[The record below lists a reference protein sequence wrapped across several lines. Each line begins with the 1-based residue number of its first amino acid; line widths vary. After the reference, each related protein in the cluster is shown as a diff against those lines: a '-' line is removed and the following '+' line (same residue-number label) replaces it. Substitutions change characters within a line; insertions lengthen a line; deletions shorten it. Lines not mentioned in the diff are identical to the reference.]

1 MNILFFTL
9 SISLFDSLSTTQ
21 QIIIFILLLT
31 TAKPIRNVLCYLAG
45 LSAAYMAC
53 GIIGY
58 GALDKLQL
66 FLARFFPSNTAI
78 PGSVYYQ
85 SELIAGI
92 VMALLGLWYYRKKKN
107 AKPGRT
113 QNFVLKK
120 LQTMNGAF
128 AFGIGVFV
136 SVSSFPLS
144 LPYIAALGKYALL
157 HVSFTAAI
165 GYILLYNIGYALP
178 MIVIFVMYMIAR
190 RNVDYD
196 HDALHEKARKLNVQL
211 TTWALAGVGA
221 FSMIDAGWFFAFG
234 HALVKGR
241 YF

>member
-1 MNILFFTL
+1 MNTFFFTL

-31 TAKPIRNVLCYLAG
+31 TAKPIRNVLCYLVG
-45 LSAAYMAC
+45 LIAAYAAC
-53 GIIGY
+53 GIAGY
-58 GALDKLQL
+58 GALDKLQV
-66 FLARFFPSNTAI
+66 FLARYFPSSANI
-78 PGSVYYQ
+78 PGHMYYQ
-85 SELIAGI
+85 SELWAGI
-92 VMALLGLWYYRKKKN
+92 VMTLLGFWYYNKKKN

-120 LQTMNGAF
+120 LKSMNGVF

-136 SVSSFPLS
+136 SVTSFPLS

-157 HVSFTAAI
+157 HVSLTVAI
-165 GYILLYNIGYALP
+165 AYILLYNIGYALP
-178 MIVIFVMYMIAR
+178 MIVILGMYLIAR

-211 TTWALAGVGA
+211 TTWALAGVGV
-221 FSMIDAGWFFAFG
+221 FSIIDAGWFFAFG
-234 HALVKGR
+234 HALLKGR